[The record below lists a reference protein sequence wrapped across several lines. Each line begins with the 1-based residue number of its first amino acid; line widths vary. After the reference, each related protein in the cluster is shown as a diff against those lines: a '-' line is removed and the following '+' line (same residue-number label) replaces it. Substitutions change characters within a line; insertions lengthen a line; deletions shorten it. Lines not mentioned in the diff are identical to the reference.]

1 MPAAAAS
8 HPGLG
13 VLSCAAQPASLLLLL
28 SRLLIAFRHE
38 SPFTRAHLTF
48 RLSAPLCV
56 SAAVSE
62 ALSSSPLLLLL
73 LFELEGSH
81 LDVLINIV
89 FRSQVYDYNPS
100 LPTLLTLALPPA
112 PRPSRSHGD
121 TPGRV

>member
-1 MPAAAAS
+1 MPTGAAS

-13 VLSCAAQPASLLLLL
+13 VLSCAAQPAGRPASFFLLL

-62 ALSSSPLLLLL
+62 ALSSSP
-73 LFELEGSH
+73 
-81 LDVLINIV
+81 
-89 FRSQVYDYNPS
+89 
-100 LPTLLTLALPPA
+100 PP
-112 PRPSRSHGD
+112 PRARRESFGCPHKHCLSKSS
-121 TPGRV
+121 V